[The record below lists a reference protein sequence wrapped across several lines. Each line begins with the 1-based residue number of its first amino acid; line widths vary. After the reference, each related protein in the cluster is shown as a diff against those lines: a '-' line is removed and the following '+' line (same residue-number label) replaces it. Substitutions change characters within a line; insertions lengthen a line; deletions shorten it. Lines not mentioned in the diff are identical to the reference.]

1 MQSIKYQRKN
11 TMNPEISSSPK
22 PEKNQNLK
30 EAVNT
35 LKFFNHRVREEL
47 KNRPK
52 KSVPTSAQ

>member
-1 MQSIKYQRKN
+1 
-11 TMNPEISSSPK
+11 MNSVTSSNPK

-30 EAVNT
+30 DAINT

-52 KSVPTSAQ
+52 KSPPTSSQ